1 MVQRFLRADLW
12 QEFGPAGWVIVI
24 VTGVGL
30 WGFAATA
37 TRPNWA
43 PEWSGWSLTLLG
55 IALVGFG
62 LLGFLIRLRHRPG
75 AAGAAE
81 GARPS
86 SGGAWTQYVPADNIT
101 MDAPILPP
109 GEGRVSSR
117 ASVDSTEAE
126 VASRAEFIHAQVQDV
141 SDSVFGSPNI
151 YVGMNQARIVARDQ
165 LQAESEDRNQDDPP
179 ANHQG
184 QFWHGKTLIN
194 CPWDDYRTTTDARW
208 IAHLETEHTEPPTP
222 ELAQGIYSVPR
233 QWATTPIHYLGDA
246 GGPSLSGVPADP
258 DHTFYATPTRAEEL
272 IGLGLYGPGPV
283 ENQKHAF
290 SGAVGRGIVCTC
302 GYEAATVAD
311 LQSHLSVAE

>member
-1 MVQRFLRADLW
+1 MDRFARIGVGYIATCIVGGVAVTVAGVLAPENAGLLRVLLI
-12 QEFGPAGWVIVI
+12 GAGCVAIAIGVIGIVI
-24 VTGVGL
+24 DLRRSSHEPSAPVT
-30 WGFAATA
+30 
-37 TRPNWA
+37 
-43 PEWSGWSLTLLG
+43 S
-55 IALVGFG
+55 
-62 LLGFLIRLRHRPG
+62 RPG
-75 AAGAAE
+75 I
-81 GARPS
+81 S
-86 SGGAWTQYVPADNIT
+86 AWTQYVPPDNIT

-109 GEGRVSSR
+109 GEGTVSSR
-117 ASVDSTEAE
+117 VVGDPTEAE
-126 VASRAEFIHAQVQDV
+126 VEARAEIIHAQVQDV
-141 SDSVFGSPNI
+141 SHNIFGSPNI